1 MKTFKVTFFDKEL
14 DVFNV
19 LTYHNVIN
27 QSAMLENIAILIDTL
42 DLHTAVK
49 AETEGKSYTQA
60 VNNLLEYEL
69 ADLRNA

>member
-27 QSAMLENIAILIDTL
+27 QSAMMENIAILIDTL

-49 AETEGKSYTQA
+49 ADQGVGTPPTPII
-60 VNNLLEYEL
+60 LTI
-69 ADLRNA
+69 